1 MSMILILHQ
10 NFFFSQTIEE
20 GKSYLILAR
29 DNYQNYD
36 FENRLTVRIHSALR
50 LYSHPPPTKH
60 STTTTARNHH
70 HNHRGPGNKSPSEVS
85 QTSVFTLNQN
95 SDTV

>member
-1 MSMILILHQ
+1 M
-10 NFFFSQTIEE
+10 FFQTIEE

-36 FENRLTVRIHSALR
+36 FENRLNVRIHSALR
-50 LYSHPPPTKH
+50 YYSHPTHPDRQ
-60 STTTTARNHH
+60 SSNHH
-70 HNHRGPGNKSPSEVS
+70 VGGRNQSR
-85 QTSVFTLNQN
+85 TSRQQRSNQEIDQATFFTINPH